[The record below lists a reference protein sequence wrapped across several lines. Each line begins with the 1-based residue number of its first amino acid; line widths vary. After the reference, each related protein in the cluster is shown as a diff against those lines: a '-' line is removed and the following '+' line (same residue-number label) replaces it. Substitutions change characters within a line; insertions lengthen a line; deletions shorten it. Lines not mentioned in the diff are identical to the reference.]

1 MITLEN
7 VTKIFGSNYPEALR
21 RMEEGKS
28 SDEIREKTGCTV
40 AVREINLQI
49 QKEKITVIMGL
60 SGSGKSTLLRCINR
74 LVKPTSGNVYLD
86 IGEEGKILLSSLSY
100 KKLLEIRRNHMAMVF
115 QNFGL
120 FPRKTVLENVC
131 FGLSL
136 QKKDNIQE
144 TAMEA
149 LRLVGLHEWIYA
161 NPSQLS
167 GGMQQRVGLARAL
180 ATNVEILLMDEAF
193 SALDP
198 LIRQNMQGELLS
210 LQKKLNKTIVF
221 VSHDL
226 AEALRIG
233 DHIIIMQDG
242 QFVQTGEPE
251 AIIINPKTD
260 YVKNFVKGADP
271 SNVVTAKTIMSKKS
285 HLVQQSPHGY
295 SLSEDDKTYLFQ
307 VTENNKLQN
316 IIFNDTEKL
325 SVCNVDEKGIDE
337 MSSHKNSILTFKP
350 NVFVKTLT
358 EAMLHSK
365 HPLVILS
372 NDSRFQGVI
381 TKKNLLNAVLKR
393 FDQ

>member
-1 MITLEN
+1 
-7 VTKIFGSNYPEALR
+7 
-21 RMEEGKS
+21 
-28 SDEIREKTGCTV
+28 
-40 AVREINLQI
+40 
-49 QKEKITVIMGL
+49 
-60 SGSGKSTLLRCINR
+60 
-74 LVKPTSGNVYLD
+74 LD
-86 IGEEGKILLSSLSY
+86 IGEEGRILLSSLGS

-136 QKKDNIQE
+136 QKKDNIKE
-144 TAMEA
+144 IAMEA
-149 LRLVGLHEWIYA
+149 LRLVGLHEWTDA
-161 NPSQLS
+161 RPSQLS

-198 LIRQNMQGELLS
+198 LIRENMQGELLS
-210 LQKKLNKTIVF
+210 LQTKLNKTIVF

-226 AEALRIG
+226 AEALKIG
-233 DHIIIMQDG
+233 NYIVIMQNG

-251 AIIINPKTD
+251 DIIINPKTE

-271 SNVVTAKTIMSKKS
+271 SNVVTAKTIMSKKK
-285 HLVQQSPHGY
+285 HLIQQGPNGY

-307 VTENNKLQN
+307 VTENNQLQN
-316 IIFNDTEKL
+316 IIFNDIESLTI
-325 SVCNVDEKGIDE
+325 CNVDEKGIDE
-337 MSSHKNSILTFKP
+337 SSSHKNNILTFKP
-350 NVFVKTLT
+350 NVSVKKLT
-358 EAMLHSK
+358 EAMLHSN

-372 NDSRFQGVI
+372 NDGKFEGLI